1 MVRAPD
7 SKSGGC
13 RFESCLTR
21 STHDRNNHVANPKE
35 LAERSVHFL
44 QEVWTELKK
53 VHWPSLRETRAATV
67 VVILVVFVIA
77 AFLGAVDFALSQVV
91 EKLLSPRLS

>member
-1 MVRAPD
+1 M
-7 SKSGGC
+7 
-13 RFESCLTR
+13 
-21 STHDRNNHVANPKE
+21 ANLKE
-35 LAERSVHFL
+35 IPQQSVQFL

-53 VHWPSLRETRAATV
+53 VHWPSFRETRAATV